1 MSTQMMSDLLV
12 DLSTEQQQLLAGGQ
26 RTSEPIDDE
35 TDDNEPSDSGTRS
48 RRPRYFIRGIVRLE
62 RVR

>member
-26 RTSEPIDDE
+26 RTSEPDEDE
-35 TDDNEPSDSGTRS
+35 TDDNGLSDSGTRS